1 MTTRVCK
8 FGGTSL
14 ATREQIEKAIE
25 IMLADASRRYMVV
38 SAPGAAFKDD
48 IKITDLL
55 IRSAEEYRTTKKS
68 PSADAVIAKFNE
80 IIPGDAELVGR
91 LWTNL
96 QSRLSDTR
104 AKNYV
109 DGIKAFGEY
118 ANAVVIN
125 KILQEKEI
133 ASKFFDPRELA
144 FTLVGK
150 GDNVKPDARGYNKMG
165 AILNAKSENLRIG
178 VIPGFYGYNRKGE
191 LITLPR
197 GGSDVSGAAIA
208 RAINSRI
215 YENWTDED
223 GLKRADPRIVPYAEF
238 IKMMTYIEARELAY
252 MGFKL
257 QDACFGPI
265 VNRGITLN
273 VKNTNNPNHP
283 GTLIVDERE
292 VSPEEYIIGVAC
304 ENNHICIGMRKMYSD
319 QEVGLGRKLFQIF
332 EKRKIPY
339 EHHPNGV
346 DSLSVILRGRYLV
359 GDNNLDN
366 ILRDI
371 SEKCGVERKISVRRI
386 SLLSVAGLGMNNH
399 PDTHARVFSALA
411 GKGISARSID
421 EGADDISMFVGVDEG
436 RAKDAVR
443 AVYDEFFGKKNN

>member
-1 MTTRVCK
+1 MVRVCK

-14 ATREQIEKAIE
+14 ATREQIEKSID
-25 IMLADASRRYMVV
+25 IMLADDSRRYMVV
-38 SAPGAAFKDD
+38 SAPGASYNGDK
-48 IKITDLL
+48 KITDLL
-55 IRSAEEYRTTKKS
+55 IKSAEEYKNSKKS
-68 PSADAVIAKFNE
+68 PSAEGVIARFNE

-96 QSRLSDTR
+96 QARLSDIH
-104 AKNYV
+104 AKNYE
-109 DGIKAFGEY
+109 DGVKAFGEY

-125 KILQEKEI
+125 QILKNKGI
-133 ASKFFDPRELA
+133 ASEFFDPQELA
-144 FTLVGK
+144 FTLIGS
-150 GDNVKPDARGYNKMG
+150 GNNTKPDHRCYNKMG
-165 AILNAKSENLRIG
+165 AILESKTRNIRLA
-178 VIPGFYGYNRKGE
+178 VIPGFYAYNRKGE
-191 LITLPR
+191 LITFPR
-197 GGSDVSGAAIA
+197 GGSDVSGAVIA
-208 RAINSRI
+208 RAINALI

-223 GLKRADPRIVPYAEF
+223 GLKRADPRVVPYAEF

-273 VKNTNNPNHP
+273 VKNTNNPKHP
-283 GTLIVDERE
+283 GTLITDERE

-304 ENNHICIGMRKMYSD
+304 ENNHLCIGMRKMYSD

-332 EKRKIPY
+332 EDRKMPY

-346 DSLSVILRGRYLV
+346 DSLSIILREKYLN

-366 ILRDI
+366 ILKDI
-371 SEKCGVERKISVRRI
+371 SEKCGVERNISTRKI
-386 SLLSVAGLGMNNH
+386 SLLSVAGLGMSNH

-411 GKGISARSID
+411 GKGIHSRSID
-421 EGADDISMFVGVDEG
+421 EGADDISMFVGVDEP
-436 RAKDAVR
+436 RAGDAVR